1 MTLDISAQLDV
12 FRSEVMSAVPEKLS
26 LKLGTLERIDKKLIC
41 ILITKTNS
49 ACHDLIYACHDL
61 I

>member
-49 ACHDLIYACHDL
+49 ACHDLI
-61 I
+61 